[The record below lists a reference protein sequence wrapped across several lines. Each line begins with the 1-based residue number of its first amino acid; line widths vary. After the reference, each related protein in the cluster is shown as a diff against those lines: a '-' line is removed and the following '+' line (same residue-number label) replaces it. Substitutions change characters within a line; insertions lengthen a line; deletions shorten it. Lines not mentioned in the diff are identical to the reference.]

1 MPSSDFVPLAS
12 GSDAPAFRPLG
23 TPGPDPSVV
32 SAEAPAPAPGPS
44 APERVEETAAWHAG
58 FEAGREAAQVDV
70 QAMAET
76 FARSLEQLATFQ
88 KNLRVRYE
96 RELLLVALGV
106 ARKVVQHELQERP
119 DIWMAMIRS
128 AITQA
133 VDRERIV
140 VRVPPQLASFLA
152 GRGDALR
159 EGLDE
164 VRELQVVADPALPP
178 GGCIVESRW
187 GDVDIGVDTQ
197 LEAAE
202 RALVRAER

>member
-1 MPSSDFVPLAS
+1 MPSSEFVPLA
-12 GSDAPAFRPLG
+12 GGAAARTFRPLG
-23 TPGPDPSVV
+23 TPSPDPAGADAV
-32 SAEAPAPAPGPS
+32 APDAAAAGAPG
-44 APERVEETAAWHAG
+44 RVEESPAWRAG
-58 FEAGREAAQVDV
+58 WEAGREAAQADV

-76 FARSLEQLATFQ
+76 LARSLEGLAAFQ

-119 DIWMAMIRS
+119 EIWLAMIRG
-128 AITQA
+128 AVTQA

-152 GRGDALR
+152 TQATALR
-159 EGLDE
+159 AGLDD
-164 VRELQVVADPALPP
+164 VRELEVVDDPSLPP
-178 GGCIVESRW
+178 GGCVVESRW